1 MKKNIYLLFFFISVF
16 QSSKSQEINL
26 FAKYPESL
34 KENAN
39 AIVKENS
46 IEIEITSFDRIN
58 IKKSR
63 TITVYNEIGLNY
75 LDAYEYY
82 DKATTVKNIEA
93 RIYNAFGSEIKKIKR
108 KDFKENSVS
117 QGAVITDNRI
127 LYLDYTPIQY
137 PFTIVYESE
146 ISSSNTA
153 FIPSWSP
160 VEDYYL
166 SILSSKFSIKYS
178 DEVKL
183 KYKEYNFNSKI
194 VKKDKKN
201 HLEFSVNNV
210 LALKKEQMAP
220 SLIKLVPFVM
230 FGLEEFEIEGVKG
243 NAKDWDSFGK
253 WMYSNLLSDTEEIPE
268 ETRAKI
274 QELLGQEKDPI
285 EIAKIIYKFVQ
296 DKTRYVSIQLG
307 IGGWRPML
315 AKDVD
320 RLGYGDCKAL
330 TNYTR
335 SLLKIFN
342 VPSYYAVVYGDR
354 NKRNIQQDFVSMQGN
369 HVILG
374 IPNNDEII
382 WLECT
387 SQTQPFG
394 FQGDFTDDRD
404 VLVIDSESSKIIKT
418 KTYLDANNIKIQ
430 NGSYTISEEGSLMGK
445 LKSTSKGLQYDWEQV
460 KERLSKEDQIKGYY
474 QEFSNINNL
483 RLVDIK
489 ISNNKKDIEFIQEL
503 ELKATGYAQNLNGK
517 MIFALNAFSQN
528 SFVPKKYKNREFPFE
543 IQRGYVDEDTIEI
556 TIPEGYIIEAKPN
569 NIVLNT
575 EFGIYEILIENTD
588 INKLIYKRKLIINT
602 GYYENLKFEQY
613 RKFRE
618 TIAKNDNSKIVISK
632 S

>member
-26 FAKYPESL
+26 FAKYPDSL